1 MIIVT
6 GATGHLGRLIV
17 EQLSQRVSASEIG
30 VSVRDPEKATDLQA
44 LGVRVRQGDFGQPE
58 SLAHAFEGVTQLL
71 LVSSNAR
78 AYGGDTL
85 AQHRAAIAAARDAGV
100 QRIVYTSHM
109 AVSPTSAFPPMPE
122 HTETETM
129 LQESGLA
136 WTALRNGFYA
146 SSCRSLMGKAL
157 DSGVVAT
164 PQDGKVSWTTHEDLA
179 EAAAIVLTQ
188 PGRYE
193 GPTPDLVSHES
204 FDLKDAS
211 ELLGGSLRRQMR
223 REVVEDAAFRDGL
236 LQNSVP
242 EYVADIALG
251 FYIASRNGEFVSH
264 DSTLE
269 QLLGRRPQTLRNV
282 FEDVSAPI

>member
-1 MIIVT
+1 
-6 GATGHLGRLIV
+6 
-17 EQLSQRVSASEIG
+17 
-30 VSVRDPEKATDLQA
+30 
-44 LGVRVRQGDFGQPE
+44 
-58 SLAHAFEGVTQLL
+58 
-71 LVSSNAR
+71 
-78 AYGGDTL
+78 
-85 AQHRAAIAAARDAGV
+85 
-100 QRIVYTSHM
+100 
-109 AVSPTSAFPPMPE
+109 
-122 HTETETM
+122 
-129 LQESGLA
+129 
-136 WTALRNGFYA
+136 
-146 SSCRSLMGKAL
+146 MGKAL